1 MSAYVMEKAMKID
14 HKKHEIV
21 MTNEFSK
28 RAGEFGSKEATYL
41 QRMASTYAGY
51 EIRVRSCKSS
61 TQERYN
67 GLNFDR
73 MRWFIGH
80 HIKDTNALAFLEGLI
95 EKAIDP
101 NYTEYGYFNV
111 RTWFL
116 TNYKEQYLALGDSEA
131 IEKMVAYTLAEPET
145 AAQSAEPETATQ
157 TAAPLNAAA

>member
-1 MSAYVMEKAMKID
+1 MYVMEKAMKID

-41 QRMASTYAGY
+41 QKMASTYAGY

-61 TQERYN
+61 KQERYK
-67 GLNFDR
+67 GLDFDR
-73 MRWFIGH
+73 MRWFIGTYNN
-80 HIKDTNALAFLEGLI
+80 DTKNLAILNGLI
-95 EKAIDP
+95 DKATDR
-101 NYTEYGYFNV
+101 NYEYGYLNV

-116 TNYKEQYLALGDSEA
+116 TNYKDAYRALGDSEA
-131 IEKMVAYTLAEPET
+131 IEKMVADTLAEPEIT
-145 AAQSAEPETATQ
+145 AQSAEPETATQ

>member
-28 RAGEFGSKEATYL
+28 RAGEFGSNEATYL

-51 EIRVRSCKSS
+51 EIRVRSCKPSN
-61 TQERYN
+61 QERFT

-73 MRWFIGH
+73 MRWFVGT
-80 HIKDTNALAFLEGLI
+80 HIKDTESLSILNGLI

-101 NYTEYGYFNV
+101 NYGYGYFNV

-116 TNYKEQYLALGDSEA
+116 NKYKEQYLALGDSEA
-131 IEKMVAYTLAEPET
+131 IERMVADTLAEPEA
-145 AAQSAEPETATQ
+145 AAQSAT
-157 TAAPLNAAA
+157 PLQMAV

>member
-1 MSAYVMEKAMKID
+1 MSAYVMEKALKID

-73 MRWFIGH
+73 MRWFVGT
-80 HIKDTNALAFLEGLI
+80 HIKDTESLSILNGLI
-95 EKAIDP
+95 EKATDP
-101 NYTEYGYFNV
+101 NFGYGYFNV

-116 TNYKEQYLALGDSEA
+116 NKYKEDYLALGDSEA
-131 IEKMVAYTLAEPET
+131 IEKMVADTLANPEATVKATEPET
-145 AAQSAEPETATQ
+145 LPQCA
-157 TAAPLNAAA
+157 

>member
-41 QRMASTYAGY
+41 QRMAGTYTGY

-61 TQERYN
+61 NQERYK

-80 HIKDTNALAFLEGLI
+80 YIKDTNALAFLEGLI

-116 TNYKEQYLALGDSEA
+116 NEFGKEYLALGDSVA
-131 IEKMVAYTLAEPET
+131 IEKMVADMLANPET
-145 AAQSAEPETATQ
+145 GTQSATPIQKAS
-157 TAAPLNAAA
+157 